1 MTLEKGFEPHL
12 AVGDTTVTGRDVEM
26 LRAIDECGSMHGA
39 AADLGRSYPHLQRRV
54 VELEAAVGQLTRRS
68 RGGTDGGG
76 TELTADAL
84 ELIRRFERLTVEL
97 SGVTTVPES
106 LIAGSVTER
115 TGELATVR
123 TAAGEMTARVPAS
136 AEAVE
141 IAVRA
146 DAVVL
151 MAPGSPS
158 HGHTSLRN
166 QLRGV
171 VSELA
176 VDGTIATV
184 TVEIADGVPIESVVT
199 AESVRRLDLEEG
211 DDVIAAFK
219 STAARAIAADQ
230 SADGTAPAAD
240 RATRG
245 SGPDG
250 DP

>member
-26 LRAIDECGSMHGA
+26 LRAIDECGSMYGA
-39 AADLGRSYPHLQRRV
+39 AEDLGRSYPHLQRRV
-54 VELEAAVGQLTRRS
+54 VELEEAVGRLTRRN
-68 RGGTDGGG
+68 RGGTGGGG
-76 TELTADAL
+76 TELTADAQR
-84 ELIRRFERLTVEL
+84 LIRRFERLNVEL
-97 SGVTTVPES
+97 AGVTTVPEVS
-106 LIAGSVTER
+106 ISGTVTER
-115 TGELATVR
+115 HGELATVR

-151 MAPGSPS
+151 MEPGSPS

-166 QLRGV
+166 Q
-171 VSELA
+171 VSGIVGELA
-176 VDGTIATV
+176 VADTIATV
-184 TVEIADGVPIESVVT
+184 TVEIADGVAIKSVVT
-199 AESVRRLDLEEG
+199 EESVRRLDLEEG

-219 STAARAIAADQ
+219 STAARAIA
-230 SADGTAPAAD
+230 T
-240 RATRG
+240 
-245 SGPDG
+245 